1 MKWNIQDRGSLNWRQ
16 RMNNCRKRPWK
27 ERLLCTVWQ
36 RWELSV
42 RPKSFLPFLVTYNV
56 NNKVFMR
63 CFLLTQMR
71 AVPSSNIGNSIPF
84 KISASDAFPVQV
96 VFVTRMAVAGIGRRK
111 KRISLLR
118 ILFSVSHLACRYG
131 EVQQGWLRTSQSQH
145 VIRYVFTFEST
156 YTRGKQRLALVYG
169 R

>member
-1 MKWNIQDRGSLNWRQ
+1 
-16 RMNNCRKRPWK
+16 
-27 ERLLCTVWQ
+27 
-36 RWELSV
+36 
-42 RPKSFLPFLVTYNV
+42 
-56 NNKVFMR
+56 MR

-131 EVQQGWLRTSQSQH
+131 EVQQG
-145 VIRYVFTFEST
+145 
-156 YTRGKQRLALVYG
+156 
-169 R
+169 

>member
-96 VFVTRMAVAGIGRRK
+96 VFVTRMAVAGIDTKGEE
-111 KRISLLR
+111 KRGFLFFASFFLYHILPAAMERFNRDDWGQVSLSTSFDT
-118 ILFSVSHLACRYG
+118 FSPLSRHTQG
-131 EVQQGWLRTSQSQH
+131 ESSDWH
-145 VIRYVFTFEST
+145 
-156 YTRGKQRLALVYG
+156 
-169 R
+169 